1 MAIIF
6 AGSRSGAETT
16 PLAYCNP
23 IWDPYRHYTMQATYR
38 DHRKHVIHKVGFIH
52 NSVK

>member
-1 MAIIF
+1 MQVHA
-6 AGSRSGAETT
+6 AVRRLP

-23 IWDPYRHYTMQATYR
+23 IWDPYRHYTMQVTYR